1 MREIELLELEI
12 AERKARLKELKEQKN
27 PRLKLNLLYEAIGL
41 DTSCSFDHIKGQL
54 RNAIKMMA
62 TAHLYNGRIHT
73 ALKLPH
79 IEELG
84 FEKVKICNDFIQE
97 IAPVFAKYIAIFVE
111 INKEENSK
119 C

>member
-1 MREIELLELEI
+1 MSEIELLELEI

-27 PRLKLNLLYEAIGL
+27 PRFKLNLLDEAIGL
-41 DTSCSFDHIKGQL
+41 CDVCRLDYIKGPL

-62 TAHLYNGRIHT
+62 TAQLYNGMIRT

-111 INKEENSK
+111 INKEEKSQ